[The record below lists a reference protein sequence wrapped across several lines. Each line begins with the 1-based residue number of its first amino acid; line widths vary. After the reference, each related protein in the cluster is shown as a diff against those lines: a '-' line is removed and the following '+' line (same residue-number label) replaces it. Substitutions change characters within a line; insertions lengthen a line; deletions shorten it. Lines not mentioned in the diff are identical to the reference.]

1 MAEQAANVKDVFE
14 RHMPER
20 LRSKPDLVTKI
31 NAVYQFNI
39 SGAGGGQWA
48 VDCATP
54 GGAVTAGTTGTARC
68 TVACTDAD
76 FLSIVNGKLNPQMAF
91 MMGKLKIQGDM
102 GLALKLAQLLG

>member
-1 MAEQAANVKDVFE
+1 MAEASSVRDVFE

-20 LRSKPDLVTKI
+20 LKSKPDLVTKI

-39 SGAGGGQWA
+39 SGPGGGQWA

-54 GGAVTAGTTGTARC
+54 GGVVTAGTVTTARC
-68 TVACTDAD
+68 TVACADGD
-76 FLSIVNGKLNPQMAF
+76 FLNIVN
-91 MMGKLKIQGDM
+91 GKLKIQGDM